1 MIKNFTKQNKPVE
14 NAKLKNSQ
22 KSKELLEQSVMRYK
36 KGHSD
41 LAEASAQIE
50 RLSGLQSEI
59 VACFLKAMKRN
70 NLVELKGITK

>member
-1 MIKNFTKQNKPVE
+1 MVKTLNKQNKPAE
-14 NAKLKNSQ
+14 NAKLNNYQ
-22 KSKELLEQSVMRYK
+22 KPKELLEQSVMRYK
-36 KGHSD
+36 QGHSD

-50 RLSGLQSEI
+50 KLSGLQSEI

>member
-1 MIKNFTKQNKPVE
+1 MTKNFNKHNKPAE

-70 NLVELKGITK
+70 NVVKFKGVAK

>member
-1 MIKNFTKQNKPVE
+1 MIKNFNKHSKPAE
-14 NAKLKNSQ
+14 KAKLKNSQ
-22 KSKELLEQSVMRYK
+22 KPKELLEQSVTRYK